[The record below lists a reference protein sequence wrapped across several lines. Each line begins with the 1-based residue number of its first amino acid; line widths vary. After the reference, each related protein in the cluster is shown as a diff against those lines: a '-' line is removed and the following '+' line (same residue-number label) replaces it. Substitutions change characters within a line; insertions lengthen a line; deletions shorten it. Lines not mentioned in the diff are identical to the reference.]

1 MNVIGELFG
10 FAGGIIGI
18 AIGVPQM
25 IRVRRQGTSAG
36 LALSPWILML
46 ATYSA
51 FTAYGIMQDSP
62 ALWVCNLLTFFTTAL
77 VITAVK
83 GNGVKIWLTMLVG
96 GAVSAVTIVSLPALL
111 SNIVLVVLAANRLP
125 QLVKTWKNRHKP
137 FVSAVSISSL
147 VVTFISLSFWE
158 LYALFTD
165 HKFILVTTTVPLVIA
180 VFTALL
186 EVRMARAARQVHT
199 S

>member
-186 EVRMARAARQVHT
+186 EARMARAARQART